1 MARSGEI
8 NWSRAGLLAALNT
21 EAVEARVAE
30 VAEEL
35 ADRVQDGWDGHV
47 EGIPGD
53 IEIPV
58 KVGVY
63 KTDRPRASVH
73 LAHPSGLAVQ
83 AKYGALTKAAADL
96 GLEVQ

>member
-1 MARSGEI
+1 MASPSGI
-8 NWSRAGLLAALNT
+8 HWSRAGLLAALNT
-21 EAVEARVAE
+21 EAVEARVTK
-30 VAEEL
+30 VAEEI
-35 ADRVQDGWDGHV
+35 ADGVRDGWDGRV

-58 KVGVY
+58 KVSTY
-63 KTDRPRASVH
+63 KSDRPRASVF

-83 AKYGALTKAAADL
+83 AKNGALTKAAADL